1 MAAVAGLNGGS
12 AAEPAGPGTAPQ
24 DAADTGELEAAER
37 PAAAEHLEAAEQL
50 EAAERPAAGA
60 GPAAGSESRPRGNL
74 SPLAVA
80 GLVVGI
86 IALVG
91 AAIGVLALL
100 THGFRPKTIVAYRP
114 PAVFRLRPGE
124 CINSSPNGLSVT
136 VTSCATPHD
145 AEVFGVFSLPGSS
158 WPGEATVRQQAGS
171 GCASRIGGYL
181 NPQLANAGLAQE
193 YVYPDRS
200 AWQAGVRTVVCE
212 VRASGGRLVGTVR
225 KPG

>member
-60 GPAAGSESRPRGNL
+60 GP
-74 SPLAVA
+74 
-80 GLVVGI
+80 VVGI